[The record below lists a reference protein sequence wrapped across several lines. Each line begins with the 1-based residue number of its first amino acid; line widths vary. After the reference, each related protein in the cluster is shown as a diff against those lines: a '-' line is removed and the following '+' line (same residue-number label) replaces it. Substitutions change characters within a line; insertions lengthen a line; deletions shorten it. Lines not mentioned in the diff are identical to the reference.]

1 MQLKILLYNFFPVP
15 LDTDSFWEA
24 QHEGID
30 VERMHRRLH
39 PSRQHLRYM
48 STQFQLDS
56 ENKSSSYTPT
66 TSPFVV
72 EPYFVAFFR
81 RERAGILALTHLQ
94 GHSDKNFSGLCA
106 QGMLVWCRVSFLMI
120 RTMVITLALHAIGRG
135 LVGMTTRFR
144 TPPRVNFCFCSP

>member
-1 MQLKILLYNFFPVP
+1 MSPTSNTMPLTMLFGARRGNFWVLLLYHVSLERASKSAVYALAATLCVPMQLKILLYNFFPVP

-56 ENKSSSYTPT
+56 DNKSSSYTPT

-72 EPYFVAFFR
+72 EPILCSFF
-81 RERAGILALTHLQ
+81 
-94 GHSDKNFSGLCA
+94 
-106 QGMLVWCRVSFLMI
+106 
-120 RTMVITLALHAIGRG
+120 
-135 LVGMTTRFR
+135 
-144 TPPRVNFCFCSP
+144 PPRKSGNPSIDAFIGP